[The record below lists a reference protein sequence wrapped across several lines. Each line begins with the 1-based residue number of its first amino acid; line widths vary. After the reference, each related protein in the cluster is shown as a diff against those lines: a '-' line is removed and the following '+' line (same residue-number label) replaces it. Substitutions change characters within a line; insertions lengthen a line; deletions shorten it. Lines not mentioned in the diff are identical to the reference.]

1 MAVSRK
7 PRKRVRPTRAETRA
21 RLLQAAGEVFTERG
35 YDGATLDDV
44 AAAAG
49 LTKGAVYSS
58 FTGKEELFYALM
70 RERIGERVAMA
81 GQAVERQ
88 GTAREMTRDAGSA
101 LAALIANES
110 EWHLLF
116 IEFWSRAV
124 RDPALR
130 QEFTRERRSARALIA
145 RFLQERAVEAGV
157 ELPAEPEQLAIA
169 VLALSNG
176 IAIEHLADP
185 EEVDPSVFAV
195 ILSLLLDGLLHASE
209 PDGRSAA
216 RQVGR

>member
-1 MAVSRK
+1 MAVARK
-7 PRKRVRPTRAETRA
+7 PRKRVRPTREQTRA
-21 RLLQAAGEVFTERG
+21 RLLDAAATVFTERG
-35 YDGATLDDV
+35 YDRATLDEV

-70 RERIGERVAMA
+70 RQRIGERVVLA
-81 GQAVERQ
+81 GRAVDRQ
-88 GTAREMTRDAGSA
+88 DSAREMMRDAGSA
-101 LAALIANES
+101 VASLIES
-110 EWHLLF
+110 ESDWHLLF

-130 QEFTRERRSARALIA
+130 EEFTHERRSARALIA
-145 RFLQERAVEAGV
+145 RFLQQRAVEAGV
-157 ELPAEPEQLAIA
+157 QLPAEPEQLAIA

-185 EEVDPSVFAV
+185 ERVDPSVFTA
-195 ILSLLLDGLLHASE
+195 ILSLLLDGLLLPSE
-209 PDGRSAA
+209 PDAG
-216 RQVGR
+216 